1 MYLKKTAI
9 VSLSLLLSLL
19 IRTAAFSAAPQPGI
33 CGTAHGQTLTSAPIT
48 NLCNAGTPS
57 DIGGNGPWTWQCSGS
72 DSGATADC
80 IASIVSLEGDINGD
94 RAVNLADAILTLK
107 AITNAHPS
115 VVVTDP
121 LNTDTDGDGKV
132 GMPDVIYIL
141 QRIADLRSPSLRAAI
156 GSVILPEG
164 SPLTFGDV
172 RVQSF
177 LGSGAVQTN
186 GMYSVPQPSEG
197 LALVTLTDPLGNVVL
212 MGYADAGDRQM
223 GRISALST
231 ATALMFLDLG
241 GPVLP
246 AEIWK
251 EVLAMVE
258 SEGAVRSLAAVIETR
273 VALDS
278 AALQNGD
285 AAIKTAVEAARS
297 ALAPP
302 PEQQGSFAPASFIAR
317 TAASLSASRRALD
330 TEPIGI
336 TVVTANPASGVRVDS
351 EPQGDG
357 LLIKNEYR
365 RNCYYWLFYTGYQ
378 DKAGTDHL
386 LSSALWEKV
395 DEGYLKSTGGLSG
408 VIGTTL
414 DYFAWEK
421 LPYIPVKVGP
431 FTLDKAP
438 ADAKHG
444 YYKVV
449 VAGGTTIFGA
459 LPPAWVMEDVH
470 RGGLTGYF
478 AMQQLM
484 GLVTVVKDY
493 FLPMAFALA
502 PPDFTKSWEG
512 REVAEFCQLLLNFFT
527 KAGANISQNIN
538 SNDYEGAWRAWHKA
552 LLADGDLR
560 KAVCKFIA
568 AKALKYAVS
577 PERLEQVS
585 TTAGNF
591 AKILK
596 GFDIALLVADLG
608 AVKKDLLMSNGY
620 EYFDVIA
627 VKPNIH
633 VEPAAITL
641 IPKQEKTFNAIKGTI
656 AGDAFEY
663 RWTVTG
669 IAGKLRKP
677 DGTTLS
683 NSQTTD
689 TPGIVYKADDS
700 PADKAQDTITV
711 EVYRKFITDTGVVTQ
726 HVGTGTAVVTILKN
740 PTDGIPVTYHFIG
753 PHYWSNGPFS
763 LGDWNYTGYIVTI
776 AYFTWPA
783 VEGAYRYELHAMGAR
798 YNNGEPRPYHM
809 WGTSNF
815 GWYRDRLPIPADFP
829 LPEIP
834 PGTVVS
840 GTVVLDGV
848 TQTDMANAEWVEA
861 YSNEMY
867 LLYRDTYG
875 DATIWAVP
883 KFWGQ

>member
-1 MYLKKTAI
+1 MYSKRTAI
-9 VSLSLLLSLL
+9 VSISLLLILL

-33 CGTAHGQTLTSAPIT
+33 CGTAHGQTLASPPAT
-48 NLCNAGTPS
+48 NLCHAGPPS
-57 DIGGNGPWTWQCSGS
+57 DVGGNGPWIWRCSGS
-72 DSGATADC
+72 DGGSTADC

-107 AITNAHPS
+107 LLAGGNPSGIT
-115 VVVTDP
+115 TDRQ
-121 LNTDTDGDGKV
+121 NSDINDDGKI
-132 GMPDVIYIL
+132 GLPDIIYIL
-141 QRIADLRSPSLRAAI
+141 QRIGDLRSPSLRYAV
-156 GSVILPEG
+156 GSVTLPAG
-164 SPLTFGDV
+164 SPLTLGDV
-172 RVQSF
+172 QVQSF
-177 LGSGAVQTN
+177 LGSGIVQTN
-186 GMYSVPQPSEG
+186 GTYSVPQPSEG
-197 LALVTLTDPLGNVVL
+197 LALVTLTDPQGHVML

-223 GRISALST
+223 GGISSLST

-241 GPVLP
+241 GPILP

-251 EVLAMVE
+251 EVLAMVA
-258 SEGAVRSLAAVIETR
+258 SEGAVQDLAAVIETR

-285 AAIKTAVEAARS
+285 AAIKAAIEAARS
-297 ALAPP
+297 ALAPA
-302 PEQQGSFAPASFIAR
+302 PEEQGSSVAASFIGR
-317 TAASLSASRRALD
+317 TSASLSTGRRALD

-336 TVVTANPASGVRVDS
+336 TVVTANPVSGVRVDGD
-351 EPQGDG
+351 PKGDG
-357 LLIKNEYR
+357 LLIQNEYR
-365 RNCYYWLFYTGYQ
+365 RNCYYWLYYTGYQ
-378 DKAGTDHL
+378 DKSGTDHL

-395 DEGYLKSTGGLSG
+395 DEGYLKSTGGLTG
-408 VIGTTL
+408 VIGTSL

-421 LPYIPVKVGP
+421 LPYTPVKVGP
-431 FTLDKAP
+431 FILDKAP

-449 VAGGTTIFGA
+449 IAGGTTILGA
-459 LPPAWVMEDVH
+459 LPPEWVMEDVH
-470 RGGLTGYF
+470 RTGLTGYF

-484 GLVTVVKDY
+484 GIVTVVKDY
-493 FLPMAFALA
+493 FLPLAFALA
-502 PPDFTKSWEG
+502 PPDLTKSWTGKEA
-512 REVAEFCQLLLNFFT
+512 AEFCQLLLNFFI
-527 KAGANISQNIN
+527 KAGANVSQNIN
-538 SNDYEGAWRAWHKA
+538 SNDYDGAWKALEKA

-585 TTAGNF
+585 TSAANF

-596 GFDIALLVADLG
+596 GFDIAMLAWDLG
-608 AVKKDLLMSNGY
+608 AVKKDLLLSNGY
-620 EYFDVIA
+620 EFFDVIA
-627 VKPNIH
+627 VKPNVH

-641 IPKQEKTFNAIKGTI
+641 IPKQEKTFNAIKGTV
-656 AGDAFEY
+656 AGDSFEY

-677 DGTTLS
+677 DGTTLA
-683 NSQTTD
+683 NTQTTD
-689 TPGIVYKADDS
+689 TPGIVYRAADS
-700 PADKAQDTITV
+700 PMDNAQDTITV
-711 EVYRKFITDTGVVTQ
+711 EVYRKFITDTGVITQ
-726 HVGTGTAVVTILKN
+726 HVGNGTAVVTILNN
-740 PTDGIPVTYHFIG
+740 PTEGVPVTYHFIG

-776 AYFTWPA
+776 AYFSWPA
-783 VEGAYRYELHAMGAR
+783 VEGAYSYDLHAMGAR
-798 YNNGEPRPYHM
+798 YNNGDPRPYHM
-809 WGTSNF
+809 WGISNF
-815 GWYRDRLPIPADFP
+815 GWHQDRLPIPADFP

-834 PGTVVS
+834 PGTIVW

-848 TQTDMANAEWVEA
+848 TQTDMQNTEWVEA

-875 DATIWAVP
+875 DATITAVP

>member
-1 MYLKKTAI
+1 MSAKRMSFALT
-9 VSLSLLLSLL
+9 LFLL
-19 IRTAAFSAAPQPGI
+19 ILLIQTPAYAISGV
-33 CGTAHGQTLTSAPIT
+33 CGTAHGQTLTSPPAT

-57 DIGGNGPWTWQCSGS
+57 DVGGNGPWIWQCLGS
-72 DSGATADC
+72 DGGATADC
-80 IASIVSLEGDINGD
+80 ITSIVSLEGDVNGD
-94 RAVNLADAILTLK
+94 RAVNLADAILGLRLI
-107 AITNAHPS
+107 ANAAPPGIA
-115 VVVTDP
+115 TDYQ
-121 LNTDTDGDGKV
+121 NSDTDGDGKI
-132 GMPDVIYIL
+132 GMPDSIYIL
-141 QRIADLRSPSLRAAI
+141 QRIGELRSPSLRYAV
-156 GSVILPEG
+156 GSVTLPAG
-164 SPLTFGDV
+164 SQLTPGDV

-177 LGSGAVQTN
+177 LGDGAVQTN
-186 GMYSVPQPSEG
+186 GTYSVPQPADG
-197 LALVTLTDPLGNVVL
+197 LAVVTLTDPQGNVML

-223 GRISALST
+223 GRISSLST

-241 GPVLP
+241 GPILP

-258 SEGAVRSLAAVIETR
+258 SEGAVRDLAAVIETR

-302 PEQQGSFAPASFIAR
+302 PAQPGSSAPAPLMQRYS
-317 TAASLSASRRALD
+317 ASLSAGRKALD

-336 TVVTANPASGVRVDS
+336 TVVTTNPASGVRVDGD
-351 EPQGDG
+351 PKGDG
-357 LLIKNEYR
+357 LLIQNEYR

-408 VIGTTL
+408 VIGTSL
-414 DYFAWEK
+414 DYFVWEK
-421 LPYIPVKVGP
+421 LPYTPVKVGP
-431 FTLDKAP
+431 FILDKAP

-449 VAGGTTIFGA
+449 IAGGTTILGA
-459 LPPAWVMEDVH
+459 LPPEWVMEDVH
-470 RGGLTGYF
+470 RTGLTGYF

-484 GLVTVVKDY
+484 GIVTVVKDY
-493 FLPMAFALA
+493 FLPLAFALA
-502 PPDFTKSWEG
+502 PPDLTKSWTG
-512 REVAEFCQLLLNFFT
+512 REAAEFCQLLLNFFT
-527 KAGANISQNIN
+527 KAGANVSQSLN
-538 SNDYEGAWRAWHKA
+538 SNDYDGVWKAMDKA

-585 TTAGNF
+585 TSAAKW

-596 GFDIALLVADLG
+596 GLDIALLVADLG

-633 VEPAAITL
+633 IEPAAITL

-656 AGDAFEY
+656 AGDTFEY

-677 DGTTLS
+677 DGTTLA
-683 NSQTTD
+683 NTQTTD
-689 TPGIVYKADDS
+689 TPGIVYKAADS
-700 PADKAQDTITV
+700 PPDKAQDTITV
-711 EVYRKFITDTGVVTQ
+711 EVYRKFITDTGVITQ
-726 HVGTGTAVVTILKN
+726 HVGNGTAVVTLLNN
-740 PTDGIPVTYHFIG
+740 PTDGVPVTHHFSG
-753 PHYWSNGPFS
+753 PYYWSNGPFS

-783 VEGAYRYELHAMGAR
+783 VEGAYSYDLHAIGAR

-809 WGTSNF
+809 WGTSAF
-815 GWYRDRLPIPADFP
+815 GWYQDRLPIPADFP

-834 PGTVVS
+834 PGTIVS